1 MIKRNKITL
10 KEIADLIGVST
21 ATVSKALRD
30 SPDISEAMRKKVK
43 KIASEMGY
51 RPNILART
59 LIQRRSFL
67 LGVIIP
73 DLRISFFSETTR
85 GVYEEARVRNYETI
99 LMVHDENP
107 EVEKKSLLFLSDLH
121 VDGILLNAAP
131 GISNYSIYQKLVA
144 EGIPIVCYDRK
155 LDDFDFPSVTI
166 DDQQAAFKLTS
177 EMIQNDRKNILFFG
191 PHRGISVAKE
201 RYQGYLN
208 ALLYHHID
216 FNPDFVIDTDLSK
229 DDGYEKMQLALKNGA
244 KIDGVVC
251 VGALT
256 AYGAGKAILDSK
268 LTIPD
273 DVMLGEF
280 GDNDINT
287 RLGVPFITVN
297 QSPYEIGKSAADLLI
312 KNIETDRKDIPIEHI
327 LVGTKLIYR

>member
-10 KEIADLIGVST
+10 KEIAELLGVTT

-30 SPDISEAMRKKVK
+30 SPDISERTRNKVK

-59 LIQRRSFL
+59 LIQRRSYI

-73 DLRISFFSETTR
+73 DLRISFFSEATR
-85 GVYEEARVRNYETI
+85 GIYEQARLRDYETI

-107 EVEKKSLLFLSDLH
+107 EVERKNLLFLSDLH
-121 VDGILLNAAP
+121 VDGILLNAAA
-131 GISNYSIYQKLVA
+131 GIYNYNVYHKLIA

-166 DDQQAAFKLTS
+166 DDQEAAFKLTS
-177 EMIQNDRKNILFFG
+177 EMIDAGRKRIIFLG

-201 RYQGYLN
+201 RYQGYFN

-216 FNPDFVIDTDLSK
+216 FNPDFVIDTDLSR
-229 DDGYEKMQLALKNGA
+229 DDGYEKMELALKNGI
-244 KIDGVVC
+244 KPDGVIC

-256 AYGAGKAILDSK
+256 AYGAGNAILKSR
-268 LTIPD
+268 LSIPSD
-273 DVMLGEF
+273 IMLGEF
-280 GDNDINT
+280 GDNDVNT
-287 RLGVPFITVN
+287 RLGVPFLTIN
-297 QSPYEIGKSAADLLI
+297 QNPYEIGKRAVDLLI
-312 KNIETDRKDIPIEHI
+312 DNIETDKKNNPAEHI
-327 LVGTKLIYR
+327 LIETKLIHR